1 MSSSDQRSRHGFRT
15 RSIHGGLAPDPATGA
30 ILTPIFQSTTY
41 VQQEV
46 GVDKGYTYSRAANP
60 TVAALERNLGEIEE
74 ALPATCFGTGLG
86 AVQTL
91 FFTVLKGGD
100 HLIVSDV
107 VYGGTVRML
116 REVLADF
123 GVEADFV
130 DTADPAKVRAAIKP
144 RTRLIFIESP
154 ANPTLKL
161 TDIAAVAAV
170 AREAGALLAVDNTL
184 LTAALQHPL
193 DLGAHVSLYSTTKY
207 IEGHNST
214 VGGALV
220 TRDAALDERFRYVRK
235 TLGTIQAP
243 FEAWLTL
250 RGLKTLALRM
260 KAHSE
265 TALAVAQFLEK
276 HPLVA
281 KVSYPG
287 LPSFPQYELACRQQ
301 GSGGG
306 MVAFELTGGAE
317 AGKRLMKAIKVWS
330 LAESLGATES
340 LVTHPVTMTHGSVP
354 EAQRLATGITDGL
367 VRLSVGLEDAE
378 DLIADL
384 DQALVLAHA
393 EAALPR

>member
-1 MSSSDQRSRHGFRT
+1 MSQAPPPPKPGFRT
-15 RSIHGGLAPDPATGA
+15 RSIHGGQVPDPSTGA
-30 ILTPIFQSTTY
+30 ILTPIYQSTTY
-41 VQQEV
+41 VQAEV

-74 ALPATCFGTGLG
+74 ALPAICFGTGLG

-91 FFTVLKGGD
+91 FMTLLTGGD
-100 HLIVSDV
+100 HLICGDV
-107 VYGGTVRML
+107 VYGGTVRLL
-116 REVLADF
+116 REVLANF
-123 GVEADFV
+123 GVEASFV
-130 DTADPAKVRAAIKP
+130 DTSDLAAVRAAVRP
-144 RTRLIFIESP
+144 RTKLIFIESP

-161 TDIAAVAAV
+161 TDIAAVAAIGKEV
-170 AREAGALLAVDNTL
+170 GALVAVDNTL
-184 LTAALQHPL
+184 LTAALQTPL
-193 DLGAHVSLYSTTKY
+193 TLGADVSLYSTTKY

-220 TRDAALDERFRYVRK
+220 TNDAALDERFRYVRK

-265 TALAVAQFLEK
+265 TALAVAEFLER
-276 HPLVA
+276 HPQVA
-281 KVSYPG
+281 RVAYPG

-301 GSGGG
+301 GTGGG
-306 MVAFELTGGAE
+306 MVAFELKGGAE
-317 AGKRLMKAIKVWS
+317 AGKRLMKATRVWS

-367 VRLSVGLEDAE
+367 VRLSVGLEDAQ

-384 DQALVLAHA
+384 DQALALAHA
-393 EAALPR
+393 